1 MNVAL
6 WPFSTLGWPEET
18 KDYNMFFPT
27 NVLVTGYDIIFF
39 WVARMIFSSIY
50 STGKKPFSD
59 ILIHGI
65 IRDSQGRKMSKSLG
79 NGIDPI
85 EVIEKYG
92 TDALRFSILSGTTM
106 GNDIRYIPEKLEQ
119 ASNFA
124 NKIWNAAKFITMNLV
139 EDKEILKFSKLVK
152 DEITGKYK
160 KELLKIEDI
169 WILNRLDKTI
179 ETVTIN
185 IEEYDLGI
193 ALDNI
198 YGFIWNEFCDW
209 YIEMAKPRLYSE
221 NKEEKVQVCFVLN
234 YVFGSALKLLH
245 PFMPFITSE
254 IYSKL
259 VNYDIKELMISK
271 WPQLGKMMEYNE
283 EKDFIEKIKEII
295 VGIRNLRNNMN
306 VHPSKKSKLI
316 FVTNEYIKNIEDSET
331 FIKKLGFANEI
342 IIKSNKEDI
351 PQNARSILVKG
362 IEVFIPFEEL
372 IDIKLEIQRLENE
385 KVKLEQEV
393 KRATNILKNEGF
405 ISKAPKQK
413 IKDEQQ
419 KLEKYKELLEIT
431 IQRIE
436 ELK

>member
-1 MNVAL
+1 
-6 WPFSTLGWPEET
+6 
-18 KDYNMFFPT
+18 
-27 NVLVTGYDIIFF
+27 
-39 WVARMIFSSIY
+39 MIFSSIY

-271 WPQLGKMMEYNE
+271 WPQLGKMMEY
-283 EKDFIEKIKEII
+283 KSIYII
-295 VGIRNLRNNMN
+295 
-306 VHPSKKSKLI
+306 
-316 FVTNEYIKNIEDSET
+316 
-331 FIKKLGFANEI
+331 
-342 IIKSNKEDI
+342 
-351 PQNARSILVKG
+351 
-362 IEVFIPFEEL
+362 
-372 IDIKLEIQRLENE
+372 
-385 KVKLEQEV
+385 
-393 KRATNILKNEGF
+393 
-405 ISKAPKQK
+405 
-413 IKDEQQ
+413 
-419 KLEKYKELLEIT
+419 
-431 IQRIE
+431 
-436 ELK
+436 

>member
-1 MNVAL
+1 
-6 WPFSTLGWPEET
+6 
-18 KDYNMFFPT
+18 
-27 NVLVTGYDIIFF
+27 
-39 WVARMIFSSIY
+39 
-50 STGKKPFSD
+50 
-59 ILIHGI
+59 
-65 IRDSQGRKMSKSLG
+65 
-79 NGIDPI
+79 
-85 EVIEKYG
+85 
-92 TDALRFSILSGTTM
+92 
-106 GNDIRYIPEKLEQ
+106 
-119 ASNFA
+119 
-124 NKIWNAAKFITMNLV
+124 
-139 EDKEILKFSKLVK
+139 
-152 DEITGKYK
+152 
-160 KELLKIEDI
+160 
-169 WILNRLDKTI
+169 
-179 ETVTIN
+179 
-185 IEEYDLGI
+185 
-193 ALDNI
+193 
-198 YGFIWNEFCDW
+198 
-209 YIEMAKPRLYSE
+209 
-221 NKEEKVQVCFVLN
+221 
-234 YVFGSALKLLH
+234 
-245 PFMPFITSE
+245 
-254 IYSKL
+254 
-259 VNYDIKELMISK
+259 
-271 WPQLGKMMEYNE
+271 MEYNE

-419 KLEKYKELLEIT
+419 KLEKYKELFEIT